1 VIFHDSGD
9 SNYGKVIGNWVQTLA
24 SKAPINKGHNEL
36 FTMCKQYQ
44 LVYKMEDILTHDL
57 AR

>member
-9 SNYGKVIGNWVQTLA
+9 SKYGKVIGNWVQTLA
-24 SKAPINKGHNEL
+24 SQAPINEGHDEL
-36 FTMCKQYQ
+36 FTMCKQYR
-44 LVYKMEDILTHDL
+44 LVYKMRVMLTHDL